1 MRLAALLLI
10 VLAGFGLRLDQALDG
25 ADENLPDS
33 AAYERL
39 ARGVAEE
46 GIFEQIG
53 PDVPAWTQ
61 PASNYS
67 PGLPLLVGGFNAVFG
82 TDDARAARILLAL
95 LGSLAIPAT
104 FLLSRRLTGYGGA
117 LAGAAI
123 VAFYPTLI
131 TDSGMLLTEGLAGLL
146 IALALLSLLRVEG
159 GGPGPGWI
167 LPGLLFGLGAMV
179 RPEFLAVAVAVAVVV
194 AVGHR
199 REGYLEALAGPA
211 ILLASAALVIVP
223 WTIRNAVELD
233 RFVPISTGGGQALF
247 TGSYLPTD
255 GDPQKLLPELFERR
269 PALAETATLTEVTGA
284 PPEPGEPPAED
295 QVLTALALRED
306 AGSEPD
312 ATLARLGRE
321 QYLDALTGNPLRLAG
336 FMAQKTYHV
345 WLRGRASLTGNLPGR
360 LLHWAIIALFLA
372 GLWQAWRTRPAEFR
386 VLAAVVVTVA
396 VLGLL
401 LIASPRRAL
410 SIWPVIAALAG
421 SGAAL
426 AGSVPARLIER
437 RTGPRPLP

>member
-10 VLAGFGLRLDQALDG
+10 VLAGFGLRLDQAMDG

-39 ARGVAEE
+39 ARGVAEQ
-46 GIFEQIG
+46 GMFEQIG
-53 PDVPAWTQ
+53 PDLPAWTQ

-67 PGLPLLVGGFNAVFG
+67 PGLPLLVGGLYAVLG
-82 TDDARAARILLAL
+82 TDDARTARILLAL
-95 LGSLAIPAT
+95 LGTLAIPAT
-104 FLLSRRLTGYGGA
+104 FLLGRRLTGYGGA
-117 LAGAAI
+117 LTGAAI

-131 TDSGMLLTEGLAGLL
+131 ADSGMVLTEGLGGLL
-146 IALALLSLLRVEG
+146 ITLALLALFRVEG
-159 GGPGPGWI
+159 EGPGPGWI
-167 LPGLLFGLGAMV
+167 LPGLFFGLGAMV
-179 RPEFLAVAVAVAVVV
+179 RPEFLAVAVVTAAVV
-194 AVGHR
+194 AIGR
-199 REGYLEALAGPA
+199 RRDGYLEALAGPA
-211 ILLASAALVIVP
+211 ILLASAVLVIAP
-223 WTIRNAVELD
+223 WTIRNAAELG

-255 GDPQKLLPELFERR
+255 GDPQRLLPELFERR
-269 PALAETATLTEVTGA
+269 PALASTAVLIEATGA
-284 PPEPGEPPAED
+284 PPEPGEAPTED

-306 AGSEPD
+306 AGAEPD

-321 QYLDALTGNPLRLAG
+321 QYLDALTGTPLRLAG
-336 FMAQKTYHV
+336 LMAQKTYHV
-345 WLRGRASLTGNLPGR
+345 WLRGRASLTGSLPGR
-360 LLHWAIIALFLA
+360 LVHWAIIAFFLV
-372 GLWQAWRTRPAEFR
+372 GLWQAWRTRPTEFR
-386 VLAAVVVTVA
+386 VLAAVVVSVA

-426 AGSVPARLIER
+426 AGSFPARLIER